1 MEVHHPH
8 RHSTPRT
15 FKQYAIEFL
24 MIFLAVTLGFF
35 AENIR
40 EHFAEKEKAHQ
51 YLEDLASD
59 LKQDTAK
66 LNASIAFKSQKRQQI
81 DSLVHLLLGAD
92 RDKYSREIYYYGR
105 MLSLREPFYATEGTL
120 KQMENDGGFR
130 ILHNKEI
137 IQKINHYVDAKDK
150 IVQIQQMED
159 NISVQM
165 RSAASRVFDARV
177 FEKMLNP
184 ETNAAYKYYIRPPEQ
199 PVSFTTNN
207 PRELNEYANWAVSIN
222 TGQTMNRMLMIQLK
236 EEATALIEAIEK
248 AVN

>member
-8 RHSTPRT
+8 HHSSKRS
-15 FKQYAIEFL
+15 FKEYAGEFL

-40 EHFAEKEKAHQ
+40 EHYAEKERAHQ
-51 YLEDLASD
+51 YLEDLVSD

-66 LNASIAFKSQKRQQI
+66 LSASIAFKLRKQQQV
-81 DSLVHLLLGAD
+81 DSLVHLIVRSD
-92 RDKYSREIYYYGR
+92 RDTYSREIYYYAR
-105 MLSLREPFYATEGTL
+105 MLSIREPFYATEGTL

-137 IQKINHYVDAKDK
+137 IEKINHYIAAKDK

-165 RSAASRVFDARV
+165 RTASSKVFDARV
-177 FEKMLNP
+177 FEEMLNP
-184 ETNAAYKYYIRPPEQ
+184 ETNASFRYYIRPPEQ
-199 PVSFTTNN
+199 PVAFATNDVKV
-207 PRELNEYANWAVSIN
+207 LNEYANWAVSIN
-222 TGQTMNRMLMIQLK
+222 TGQTMNRMLMVQLK
-236 EEATALIEAIEK
+236 EEAASLIASIEK
-248 AVN
+248 VIR

>member
-15 FKQYAIEFL
+15 FREYAAEFL

-66 LNASIAFKSQKRQQI
+66 LNTSIAFKLQKQQQV
-81 DSLVHLLLGAD
+81 DSLVHLILGSD
-92 RDKYSREIYYYGR
+92 RDKYSREIYYYAR
-105 MLSLREPFYATEGTL
+105 MLSIREPFYATEGTL

-130 ILHNKEI
+130 ILHNKAI
-137 IQKINHYVDAKDK
+137 IEKINHYIAAKNK

-165 RSAASRVFDARV
+165 RTAASKVFDARV
-177 FEKMLNP
+177 FEEMLHP
-184 ETNAAYKYYIRPPEQ
+184 ETNASYKYYIRPPEQ

-207 PRELNEYANWAVSIN
+207 FRELNEYANWAVSIN
-222 TGQTMNRMLMIQLK
+222 TGQTMNRMLMVQLK
-236 EEATALIEAIEK
+236 EEATLLIEDIEK
-248 AVN
+248 VIR

>member
-8 RHSTPRT
+8 HHSSKRS
-15 FKQYAIEFL
+15 FKEYAGEFL

-40 EHFAEKEKAHQ
+40 EHFAEKERAHQ
-51 YLEDLASD
+51 YLEDLVSD

-66 LNASIAFKSQKRQQI
+66 LSASIAFKLRKQQQV
-81 DSLVHLLLGAD
+81 DSLVHLIVRSD
-92 RDKYSREIYYYGR
+92 RDTYSREIYYYAR
-105 MLSLREPFYATEGTL
+105 MLSIREPFYATEGTL

-137 IQKINHYVDAKDK
+137 IEKINHYIAAKDK

-165 RSAASRVFDARV
+165 RTASSKVFDARV
-177 FEKMLNP
+177 FEEMLNP
-184 ETNAAYKYYIRPPEQ
+184 ETNASFRYYIRPPEQ
-199 PVSFTTNN
+199 PVAFATNDVKV
-207 PRELNEYANWAVSIN
+207 LNEYANWAVSIN
-222 TGQTMNRMLMIQLK
+222 TGQTMNRMLMVQLK
-236 EEATALIEAIEK
+236 EEAASLIASIEK
-248 AVN
+248 VIR